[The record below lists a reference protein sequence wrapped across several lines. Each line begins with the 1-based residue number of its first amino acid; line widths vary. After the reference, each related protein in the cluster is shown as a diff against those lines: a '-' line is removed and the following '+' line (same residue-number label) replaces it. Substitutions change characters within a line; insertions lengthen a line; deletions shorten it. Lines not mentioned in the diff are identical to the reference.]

1 MSMPKVGPSFTTF
14 TVHVYYGQ
22 PVVSDCKSA
31 LGSIERKYDK
41 YWKYAKMIKMIY
53 IVRMV

>member
-22 PVVSDCKSA
+22 PVVSDSVN
-31 LGSIERKYDK
+31 LLWG
-41 YWKYAKMIKMIY
+41 
-53 IVRMV
+53 V